1 MRAPWRSQPSVGDSV
16 DASRRHHRSE
26 MEQATFLGLPHDK
39 NRSMVFALRGNS
51 HFELLTWEPDPIPA
65 RITEVARQTAWGG
78 IRLRMKW
85 GCMAAGLLAFFV
97 ALFASMML
105 VVPVRAF
112 ALRVGMVDLPGP
124 RKVHRTP
131 IPLLGGL
138 AMYAAVVI
146 AVLLAFEG
154 PARAQ
159 IAGILIGATLV
170 ASVGI
175 LDDRGL
181 LHHQVKLF
189 VGMPVAAGIL
199 LLTGVRAQVFSVLVG
214 GRSGELLDFGLTV
227 LWVVG
232 ITASFS
238 ILDHMDG
245 LCAGV
250 AAMASVFFALLAY
263 LNGQTLVTVL
273 AAAVL
278 GAATGFLRWNFKPA
292 KIFMGDGGAMFLG
305 FLMATLGLKLRIEN
319 ATHLSSWLAPV
330 LILGTAIFDTTLVT
344 ISRARRGLLPFATP
358 GKDHAAHR
366 LSNLGLGHRGA
377 VITLYL
383 LGGRRG
389 SAKEIDGY
397 LSTGGALALGTLAL
411 GVILLAVAYLERAPY
426 ERQERNSSLS
436 S

>member
-1 MRAPWRSQPSVGDSV
+1 
-16 DASRRHHRSE
+16 
-26 MEQATFLGLPHDK
+26 
-39 NRSMVFALRGNS
+39 
-51 HFELLTWEPDPIPA
+51 
-65 RITEVARQTAWGG
+65 
-78 IRLRMKW
+78 
-85 GCMAAGLLAFFV
+85 MAAGLLAFFI
-97 ALFASMML
+97 ALFASLML
-105 VVPVRAF
+105 VVPVRAL

-124 RKVHRTP
+124 RKVHLTP

-146 AVLLAFEG
+146 AVLSVFSG

-159 IAGILIGATLV
+159 IFGILLGATIV
-170 ASVGI
+170 AAVGI

-189 VGMPVAAGIL
+189 VGMPLAAAIL
-199 LLTGVRAQVFSVLVG
+199 LVSGIRAQVFSVLLG
-214 GRSGELLDFGLTV
+214 DRSGDYLDGALTV
-227 LWVVG
+227 IWIVG

-250 AAMASVFFALLAY
+250 AATSSVFFALLAY
-263 LNGQTLVTVL
+263 RNGQTLVTVL

-305 FLMATLGLKLRIEN
+305 FLMGTLGLKLRLEN
-319 ATHLSSWLAPV
+319 ATHLSAWLAPV
-330 LILGTAIFDTTLVT
+330 LILGVNIFDTTLVT
-344 ISRARRGLLPFATP
+344 ISRSRRGLLPFATP

-377 VITLYL
+377 VLTLYF
-383 LGGRRG
+383 LGAIGG
-389 SAKEIDGY
+389 GAAVLVSY
-397 LSTGGALALGTLAL
+397 LSTQGALLVGTLAL
-411 GVILLAVAYLERAPY
+411 AIIFLGVVYLERAPY
-426 ERQERNSSLS
+426 ERQARKPSPSAPAA
-436 S
+436 